1 MIPVIGG
8 PVFLTLVDIWLT
20 AAPRFL
26 QTNGLA
32 D

>member
-1 MIPVIGG
+1 MIPVLGR
-8 PVFLTLVDIWLT
+8 PVFFTLVDIWLT
-20 AAPRFL
+20 AALRFL

>member
-1 MIPVIGG
+1 M
-8 PVFLTLVDIWLT
+8 FFTLVDIWLT
-20 AAPRFL
+20 AALRFL

>member
-1 MIPVIGG
+1 M
-8 PVFLTLVDIWLT
+8 FLTLVDIWLT